1 MKSEKLQKMFRHF
14 LILQRKNGYLLKE
27 KRNLQKLYETFQE
40 LKLMSLRLISS
51 EEIEM
56 KINQEYMKKFT
67 IDNSVFV
74 KTILEEEGTETALSL
89 IEYLEKSNAK
99 IINPT
104 LFEYEITKVAIGKNV
119 DLNAL
124 NQLLSDY
131 KQANLIL
138 LNPTIKHN
146 MKAKEIIAS
155 CEKSQGLPSYY
166 DAIYHAIALV
176 EGGTLV
182 TADEKYYTKTKHF
195 GGILLL
201 EKGMMEG
208 V

>member
-1 MKSEKLQKMFRHF
+1 MKSGKPQKMFRRF
-14 LILQRKNGYLLKE
+14 LILQRKHSYSLKE
-27 KRNLQKLYETFQE
+27 KSNLQKLYEIFQE
-40 LKLMSLRLISS
+40 LKLMNLRLISS
-51 EEIEM
+51 EEIETR
-56 KINQEYMKKFT
+56 INQQFMKKFT

-131 KQANLIL
+131 KQANLTL

-155 CEKSQGLPSYY
+155 CKKENGFPSYY

-176 EGGTLV
+176 EGGTLI
-182 TADEKYYTKTKHF
+182 TADEKYYNKTKHF
-195 GGILLL
+195 GSVLLLCEGIL
-201 EKGMMEG
+201 ER